1 MLMPVQVAA
10 SCSCSFT
17 MQQKVCITGLT
28 QDGCHMQLK
37 RLHSEYDFMLALA
50 DVHNIKVDHYARDV
64 LACVART

>member
-1 MLMPVQVAA
+1 
-10 SCSCSFT
+10 